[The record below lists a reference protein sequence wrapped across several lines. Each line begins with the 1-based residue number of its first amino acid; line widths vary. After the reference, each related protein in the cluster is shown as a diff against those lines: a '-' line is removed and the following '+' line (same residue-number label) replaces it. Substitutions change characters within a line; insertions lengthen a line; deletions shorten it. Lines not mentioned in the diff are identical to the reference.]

1 MRIAHIFS
9 SNFIAGSVMYALQLA
24 EKQIEQGHEVYLIT
38 DVKVS
43 DSISSIVLPI
53 SDRKY
58 PSRFRN
64 IKFINKFIKDNAIH
78 VVHAHSRAASWVSF
92 FALINTNTAL
102 VSTIHGIQGK
112 KSIINNKVYGE
123 KVIAICE
130 NVLIQ
135 LRDQIK
141 IEKNKLVLIPNGIQF
156 DLRPNQI
163 VESNNQQKKVISLIG
178 RLNGPKG
185 EIAESFIGEV
195 FPKLLDQHP
204 TLSINIL
211 GGEWEAFSDS
221 GKAKL
226 EALKK
231 QCPTRV
237 NFVGFTKDIKLF
249 MQSSSLIIGA
259 GRVALEG
266 IELNVPVY
274 AVGESNSIGILT
286 SQNINDAMASN
297 FGDILPEKRK
307 FNIDSSIVYDE
318 INSFLTNTNSN
329 HENLSSFIQQ
339 YDVNHVVEKVYEVY
353 KSALIKKIH
362 PKHIPIL
369 MYHKVPDKPID
380 TQHKIFVTKSNFK
393 KHLHFFYLRGLKTIT
408 LKEYN
413 DFSEGKISAKQFP
426 SKPFILTFDDGYLDN
441 YTNMLPLTE
450 KYNFKGVLFLLGNFN
465 LTHNNWDKNEDPNAN
480 KLMSTEQKISFVKG
494 GWEIGAHTLT
504 HPHLTQISIKLA
516 KEEIV
521 SSKKQI
527 EETLNISVSSFAYP
541 YGDYNNE
548 IKEIVSSSD
557 IKMAVATDTGGMM
570 LDDDRFAIF
579 RVNMFP
585 DESIFSLYKKT
596 STWYRAYYFKKR
608 GK

>member
-9 SNFIAGSVMYALQLA
+9 SNFLAGSVMYALQLA
-24 EKQIEQGHEVYLIT
+24 EKQTEQGHEVFIIT

-43 DSISSIVLPI
+43 DTITNIELPI

-64 IKFINKFIKDNAIH
+64 IKFINKFIKDKDIH
-78 VVHAHSRAASWVSF
+78 VIHAHSRAASWVSF
-92 FALINTNTAL
+92 FASLNTNTAL

-135 LRDQIK
+135 LKDQIQ
-141 IEKNKLVLIPNGIQF
+141 IEKKKLVLIPNGIQF
-156 DLRPNQI
+156 GNPPKQPAENKN
-163 VESNNQQKKVISLIG
+163 EKVISLIG

-195 FPKLLDQHP
+195 FPKLLIQHP
-204 TLSINIL
+204 TLFINIL
-211 GGEWEAFSDS
+211 GGEWEAFPDS

-226 EALKK
+226 EELKK
-231 QCPTRV
+231 QYPTRV
-237 NFVGFTKDIKLF
+237 KFVGFTKEIKSY

-307 FNIDSSIVYDE
+307 FNIDASLVYDE
-318 INSFLTNTNSN
+318 INNFLANTNST

-339 YDVNHVVEKVYEVY
+339 YDVKNVVEKVYEVY
-353 KSALIKKIH
+353 KAALIQKIH

-380 TQHKIFVTKSNFK
+380 TQHKIFVTKNNFK
-393 KHLHFFYLRGLKTIT
+393 KHLQFFHLRGLKTIT
-408 LKEYN
+408 LKQYN
-413 DFSEGKISAKQFP
+413 DISEGKISAKQFP
-426 SKPFILTFDDGYLDN
+426 SKPFIITFDDGYLDN
-441 YTNMLPLTE
+441 YSNMLPLTD
-450 KYNFKGVLFLLGNFN
+450 KYNFKGILFLLGNFN

-480 KLMSTEQKISFVKG
+480 KLMSTEQKMSFVKS

-504 HPHLTQISIKLA
+504 HPHLTQISINLA
-516 KEEIV
+516 KEEIDR
-521 SSKKQI
+521 SKKQI
-527 EETLNISVSSFAYP
+527 EETLNVSVITFAYP
-541 YGDYNNE
+541 YGDYNDETKKLAGNSGFE
-548 IKEIVSSSD
+548 F
-557 IKMAVATDTGGMM
+557 AVATDTGGM
-570 LDDDRFAIF
+570 LIDDDRFAIF

-585 DESIFSLYKKT
+585 NESIFSLYKKT
-596 STWYRAYYFKKR
+596 SNWYRTYYFKKR